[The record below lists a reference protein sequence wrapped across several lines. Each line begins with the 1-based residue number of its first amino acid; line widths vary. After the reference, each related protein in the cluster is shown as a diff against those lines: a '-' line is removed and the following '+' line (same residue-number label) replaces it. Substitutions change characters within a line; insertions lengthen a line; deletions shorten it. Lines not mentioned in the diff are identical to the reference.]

1 MGGLRLAVRG
11 YDFWAPVAEET
22 VTRHRLPEACIPMED
37 QEIAAEIQRRGLEIV
52 YLSELAAA
60 LGFAVDEGW
69 TEEIF
74 AAIER
79 ATLEQ
84 RRSAALRTISL
95 SKK

>member
-1 MGGLRLAVRG
+1 MGGLRLAVTG
-11 YDFWAPVAEET
+11 YELWEGAGSAAW
-22 VTRHRLPEACIPMED
+22 HAYPEGQHSMED

-60 LGFAVDEGW
+60 LGYAVDEGW

-79 ATLEQ
+79 ATLAQ
-84 RRSAALRTISL
+84 RRSAALRTLHL

>member
-11 YDFWAPVAEET
+11 YDFEDTPCEAPPI
-22 VTRHRLPEACIPMED
+22 RRLAIPMED

-84 RRSAALRTISL
+84 RRSAALRTLHL